1 MLKLTLNG
9 LLNNLKTNKIME
21 TETMILAILVVA
33 IVFFYLGKYIERIE
47 WNKLIQNGKIP
58 KPFKN
63 K

>member
-1 MLKLTLNG
+1 
-9 LLNNLKTNKIME
+9 ME